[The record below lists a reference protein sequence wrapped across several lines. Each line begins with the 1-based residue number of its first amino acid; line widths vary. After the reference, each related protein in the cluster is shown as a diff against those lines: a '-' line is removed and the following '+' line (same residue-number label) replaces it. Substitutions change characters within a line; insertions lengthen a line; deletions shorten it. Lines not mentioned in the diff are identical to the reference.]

1 MPSELREALT
11 VSGVGALLPKIID
24 TLLLEYQR
32 RYSPLVRAL
41 PSTKWDSDVYYFNQR
56 TQVAS
61 GGFVAD
67 GGAVPV
73 SNSTYVQNNFTMK
86 HLQIVGAVTGYTQ
99 QVTRQVIGDLRQQE
113 IEGSIR
119 GLLWDTETG
128 IDWGN
133 SASTLNGARPQF
145 DGLDTQVSTFSGA
158 NQNAQDKA
166 GNTLT
171 TAMLDQLID
180 MVEQNSAMP
189 VFGTDWMIVCSSTA
203 ASKIAQLMQNQ
214 QRFNDKV
221 EVAPGLIVDS
231 YRNIPLVK
239 TSFLSPRSY
248 AMGTVTATGGTG
260 ALPGGLSSLTGSLAN
275 NTYRYVIAPVI
286 ARQGEILPAAEASG
300 STGGASGFVGL
311 GFTVPTGL
319 DGSQPI
325 LYKVY
330 RTAAGGAAGSETFLG
345 YVDATVGLA
354 ADGVTPVMANA
365 IFDTGTALIPVV
377 GSASTATTVPGSL
390 TPYTVYWGTN
400 TGMFPLAAGL
410 ENLYLISRDRNFVIR
425 PYVRDCLPLDVYPTT
440 SSPDTLPYALISD
453 TTLAV
458 RAPKYTGRLAR
469 VATSV

>member
-11 VSGVGALLPKIID
+11 VSGVGALIPKIID
-24 TLLLEYQR
+24 PLLLEYMR

-41 PSTKWDSDVYYFNQR
+41 PSVKWDSDVYYWNQR
-56 TQVAS
+56 TVVAT

-73 SNSTYVQNNFTMK
+73 SNSTYVQNNFQMK
-86 HLQIVGAVTGYTQ
+86 HLQIVGAVTGYSQ
-99 QVTRQVIGDLRQQE
+99 QVTRQVIGDLRQTE

-133 SASTLNGARPQF
+133 AASTVNGARPQF
-145 DGLDTQVSTFSGA
+145 DGLDTQVSTYSGA
-158 NQNAQDKA
+158 GQNALDKG

-171 TAMLDQLID
+171 TAMLDEVID

-189 VFGTDWMIVCSSTA
+189 VQDASWMFVCSSTVV
-203 ASKIAQLMQNQ
+203 SKIAQLLANQ
-214 QRFNDKV
+214 QRFEKV
-221 EVAPGLIVDS
+221 EVAPGLIVDT
-231 YRNIPLVK
+231 YRNVPLVK

-260 ALPGGLSSLTGSLAN
+260 ALPGGLSGITGSLGNA
-275 NTYRYVIAPVI
+275 TYRYVIAPVI

-300 STGGASGFVGL
+300 STGGTSGFVGL

-319 DGSQPI
+319 DGSQPT

-330 RTAAGGAAGSETFLG
+330 RTASGGASGSETFLG

-354 ADGVTPVMANA
+354 SDGVTPVMANA
-365 IFDTGTALIPVV
+365 IYDTGTALIPVV

-400 TGMFPLAAGL
+400 AGMYPLASGL
-410 ENLYLISRDRNFVIR
+410 ENIYLISRDRNYVIR
-425 PYVRDCLPLDVYPTT
+425 PYVRDCMPLDVYPTT
-440 SSPDTLPYALISD
+440 TAPDTLPYALISD

-458 RAPKYTGRLAR
+458 RAPKYTGRLSR

>member
-171 TAMLDQLID
+171 TAMLDELID

-203 ASKIAQLMQNQ
+203 VSKISQLMQNQ

-248 AMGTVTATGGTG
+248 SMGTVTATGGSG
-260 ALPGGLSSLTGSLAN
+260 SLPGGLSSLTGSLGNA
-275 NTYRYVIAPVI
+275 TYRYVIAPVI

-300 STGGASGFVGL
+300 STGGTSGFVGL
-311 GFTVPTGL
+311 GFTVPTGQ

-330 RTAAGGAAGSETFLG
+330 RTASGGASGSETFLG

-365 IFDTGTALIPVV
+365 IYDTGTALIPVV

-390 TPYTVYWGTN
+390 APYTVYWGTN

>member
-24 TLLLEYQR
+24 PLLLEYQR
-32 RYSPLVRAL
+32 RYTPLVRAL
-41 PSTKWDSDVYYFNQR
+41 PSTKWDTDVYYWNNR
-56 TQVAS
+56 SVVAT
-61 GGFVAD
+61 GGFVSD

-73 SNSTYVQNNFTMK
+73 SNSTFNQSSFQMK
-86 HLQIVGAVTGYTQ
+86 HLQVVGAVTGYSQ
-99 QVTRQVIGDLRQQE
+99 NVTRLVIGDLRQTE

-133 SASTLNGARPQF
+133 SASTINGARPQF
-145 DGLDTQVSTFSGA
+145 DGLDTQVSIFSGA
-158 NQNAQDKA
+158 NQNCQDKG

-171 TAMLDQLID
+171 LAMLDELID
-180 MVEQNSAMP
+180 MVEQNAAMP
-189 VFGTDWMIVCSSTA
+189 VFDSSWMIVCSSTVV
-203 ASKIAQLMQNQ
+203 SKIAQLLVNQ

-221 EVAPGLIVDS
+221 QIAPGLLVDT

-248 AMGTVTATGGTG
+248 SMGTVTATGSTG

-275 NTYRYVIAPVI
+275 NTYRYVLSPVI
-286 ARQGEILPAAEASG
+286 ARQGEILPCAEVSA
-300 STGGASGFVGL
+300 STGGTSGFVSL
-311 GFTVPTGL
+311 AFTVPSGL

-354 ADGVTPVMANA
+354 ADGVTPIMATC
-365 IFDTGTALIPVV
+365 IFDTGAALIPVV
-377 GSASTATTVPGSL
+377 GSSATTVPGSL
-390 TPYTVYWGTN
+390 TPYSVYWGTN
-400 TGMFPLAAGL
+400 TGMFPLAAGY
-410 ENLYLISRDRNFVIR
+410 ENIYLISRDRNFVIR
-425 PYVRDCLPLDVYPTT
+425 PYVRDCMPLDVYPTT
-440 SSPDTLPYALISD
+440 ASPDTLPYALISD

-458 RAPKYTGRLAR
+458 RAAKYTGRLAR
-469 VATSV
+469 VSTSV